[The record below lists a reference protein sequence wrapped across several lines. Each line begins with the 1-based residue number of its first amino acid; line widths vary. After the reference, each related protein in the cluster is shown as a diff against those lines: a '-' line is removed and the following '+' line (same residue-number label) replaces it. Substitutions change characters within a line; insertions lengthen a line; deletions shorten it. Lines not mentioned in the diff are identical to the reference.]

1 LRKINILIATTT
13 ITILLI
19 AVLIVY
25 PLTGQSQLASSIDD
39 LRQLVSEEMRDYIM
53 NDTADR
59 TVYSTEMI
67 ITTHHVIQYDMPGK
81 GSVKLGDAF
90 FFMRFDD
97 FLKQLSNRTDPVGYI
112 KQLKE
117 ELNSPTPEPN
127 ATFGGGDPWDYVEPT
142 LSAYQGV
149 YYNYSFS
156 PNTKAS
162 FAMSVGLLNNDEAQR
177 VILEIRVI
185 KSSAVD
191 HRVWKRVFHF
201 EQTNGVPGNALSIMG
216 VGETFQLLVTN
227 DDGTSQQFRIYR
239 SYQTIT

>member
-1 LRKINILIATTT
+1 MREVNILIVITA

-19 AVLIVY
+19 PVLIVV
-25 PLTGQSQLASSIDD
+25 PLAGHSQFASSID
-39 LRQLVSEEMRDYIM
+39 LRQLVSEEMSEYIM

-59 TVYSTEMI
+59 TVYGTEMV
-67 ITTHHVIQYDMPGK
+67 ITTHHLIQYDIPGK
-81 GSVKLGDAF
+81 GFVKMGDAF

-97 FLKQLSNRTDPVGYI
+97 FLRELSNRTDPVGYI

-185 KSSAVD
+185 RNSAVD
-191 HRVWKRVFHF
+191 HWVWNRVFHF
-201 EQTNGVPGNALSIMG
+201 EQTTGVPGNALSIMG
-216 VGETFQLLVTN
+216 VGETFQLRVTN